1 MKKCSKCEVE
11 KELSEF
17 KRYSVC
23 IDCNK
28 ILNKEY
34 NDSRKEK
41 QKFYYQENKDFFNN
55 KAKEYYQEN
64 KDYITIRNK
73 KYQEKNRENRNN
85 YINNRKKYD
94 NLFRLSILIRKL
106 IWISINKMGYK
117 KNSKTNNI
125 LGCTFDDFKSHIEKQ
140 FKEGMTWEN
149 HGEWHLDHKT
159 PVSWAET
166 EEQIYEL
173 NKYTNFQPL
182 WAKDNLS
189 KGNKWSD

>member
-1 MKKCSKCEVE
+1 MKKCSKCEIE

-41 QKFYYQENKDFFNN
+41 QKFYYQENKDFFKN

-64 KDYITIRNK
+64 KDYITVRNK

-149 HGEWHLDHKT
+149 QGEWHLDHKT